1 MSASREGKIG
11 FDSTDPSSLTSPGTQ
26 LLDPGWHNE
35 GFPDGAASPIAAKL
49 WHGSDLVLARDD
61 MRLWLPHTKPR
72 VSVQT
77 KASEH
82 IEACTYVLLLFMDMT
97 DLKPDIFLGQG
108 PRRIL
113 DYIFE
118 ALGTHQQLLAYS
130 RKTSIYLQALRV
142 LLLLLVDYPKT
153 EVNLIGLVKVWLHE
167 HHLRKGFFGVL
178 E

>member
-1 MSASREGKIG
+1 
-11 FDSTDPSSLTSPGTQ
+11 
-26 LLDPGWHNE
+26 
-35 GFPDGAASPIAAKL
+35 
-49 WHGSDLVLARDD
+49 
-61 MRLWLPHTKPR
+61 
-72 VSVQT
+72 
-77 KASEH
+77 
-82 IEACTYVLLLFMDMT
+82 MDVA

-153 EVNLIGLVKVWLHE
+153 EVNFIGLVKVWLHE

-178 E
+178 ERAVSVVEDTDPIPEFRFLQRVSQSRSMLSCNTKSTFGSGR